1 MRTLFFRIFISFWL
15 AMATILTAAIAVT
28 ATVAWYRITMLSGIH
43 PAELLEAAT
52 AALRD
57 QATPGLRAWLEEV
70 TRAHPDLDI
79 YVVNDAGQ
87 DVLGRHLPD
96 RIAQWLVLDGRS
108 MRGMDG
114 SRNGHYWPFGYD
126 WAPGGITLS
135 HGLGYNGSHL
145 LANPRFAGPD
155 GASYTLLVAW
165 FGATPVDVLGSY
177 NVALLLCLIALGA
190 SAVVCWWLARY
201 ISTPVAKLQ
210 AGARTLASGRLDAQL
225 DARICR
231 RQDEF
236 GLLAQEFNHMAER
249 LRSHMASKEMLLRDI
264 SHELRSPLARLRV
277 AISLAQR
284 NDCQR
289 GVHLERME
297 REIERLDSL
306 IGQTLQLSRL
316 SDTIPDFIVETV
328 DIDTLLHEVV
338 EDARMEADVT
348 GTRINISANS
358 ALCMQ
363 GNPELLRRACENVLR
378 NAVRFA
384 PTGSSID
391 VSCRTVPGDGMVVAI
406 RDAGPGVPEP
416 HLGRIFEAFYR
427 VAEARSRD
435 DGSTGLGLAITA
447 RIMMLHGGHA
457 TARNHLDGGLVVELY
472 FPGVS
477 GHSGAAR

>member
-15 AMATILTAAIAVT
+15 AMAAILTAAIAVT

-43 PAELLEAAT
+43 PTELLKAAT

-57 QATPGLRAWLEEV
+57 QGAPGLRGWLAEV

-79 YVVNDAGQ
+79 YVVNDGGQ
-87 DVLGRHLPD
+87 DVLGRPLPE

-108 MRGMDG
+108 MRGVDG

-145 LANPRFAGPD
+145 LANPKFAGPD

-177 NVALLLCLIALGA
+177 NVTLLLCLIALGA

-210 AGARTLASGRLDAQL
+210 AGAQTLASGRLDVQL
-225 DARICR
+225 DARICQR
-231 RQDEF
+231 RDEF
-236 GLLAQEFNHMAER
+236 GLLAQEFNHMADR

-277 AISLAQR
+277 AIGLVQR
-284 NDCQR
+284 DDCQQ
-289 GVHLERME
+289 GMHLERME
-297 REIERLDSL
+297 REIERLDAL

-316 SDTIPDFIVETV
+316 SDAIPDFIPETV

-338 EDARMEADVT
+338 EDARMEADAT
-348 GTRINISANS
+348 GAQIYLSTNS
-358 ALCMQ
+358 ASCVQ
-363 GNPELLRRACENVLR
+363 GNPELLRRAVENVLR

-384 PTGSSID
+384 PAGSSID
-391 VSCRTVPGDGMVVAI
+391 VSCRIVHDGDVLVSV
-406 RDAGPGVPEP
+406 RDAGRGVPEP

-435 DGSTGLGLAITA
+435 DGGTGLGLAITA

-457 TARNHLDGGLVVELY
+457 TARNHPDGGLVVELY
-472 FPGVS
+472 LPGMA
-477 GHSGAAR
+477 GQSGAAR